1 MEDYDEI
8 MLTDKKTPGNKA
20 SMVNQTRAT
29 GITGMNDTDLP
40 FSPAGANQNLGFTDP
55 RTTAKATYQGD
66 RAYDSQIMGKS
77 PSM

>member
-20 SMVNQTRAT
+20 SNRASNRMVDQTRAT

-40 FSPAGANQNLGFTDP
+40 FSPAGAN
-55 RTTAKATYQGD
+55 
-66 RAYDSQIMGKS
+66 
-77 PSM
+77 

>member
-40 FSPAGANQNLGFTDP
+40 FSPAGAN
-55 RTTAKATYQGD
+55 
-66 RAYDSQIMGKS
+66 
-77 PSM
+77 